1 MSWIRNT
8 SLKGDLPVSNN
19 TTVNLPLCSLV
30 NTFNLLIKTDQTDL
44 AFIGDR
50 IMGTILLPEGEVDGV
65 GKEHPADPILV

>member
-8 SLKGDLPVSNN
+8 SLKGDLSNN

-30 NTFNLLIKTDQTDL
+30 NTLNLLIKTDQTDL

-50 IMGTILLPEGEVDGV
+50 IMGTILLPEGEVDRV
-65 GKEHPADPILV
+65 SKEHPADPILV